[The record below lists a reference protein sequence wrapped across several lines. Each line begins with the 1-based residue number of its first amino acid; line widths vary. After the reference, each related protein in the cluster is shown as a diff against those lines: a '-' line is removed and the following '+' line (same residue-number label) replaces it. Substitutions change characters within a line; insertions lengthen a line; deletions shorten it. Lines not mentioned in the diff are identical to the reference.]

1 MGWSI
6 VACGKQETTAG
17 KESINE
23 TVESVQEETT
33 ETDDAESTVRG
44 VKLGDSIDKVFEYLS
59 YMVQQINMTH
69 ALKNI
74 FHMII

>member
-1 MGWSI
+1 MGLAL
-6 VACGKQETTAG
+6 VAWGKQETTAG
-17 KESINE
+17 KEPINE